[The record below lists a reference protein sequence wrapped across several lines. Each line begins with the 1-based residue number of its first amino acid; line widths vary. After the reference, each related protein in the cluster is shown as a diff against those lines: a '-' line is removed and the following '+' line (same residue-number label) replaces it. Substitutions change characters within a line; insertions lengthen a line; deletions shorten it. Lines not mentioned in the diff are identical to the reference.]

1 MSDDVSAIPTTGCNV
16 VNNSTTIYNYTS
28 NTRKTYVQIGGK
40 WFYTQSSS
48 YTTIP
53 SGYQC
58 IDISTVNSKA
68 EFYPI
73 FIFLAFCLALF
84 VWIFVWKLIKPML
97 RIRL

>member
-16 VNNSTTIYNYTS
+16 VSNSTTIYNYNS

-40 WFYTQSSS
+40 WFYTQSSTYS
-48 YTTIP
+48 SIP
-53 SGYQC
+53 TGYQC
-58 IDISTVNSKA
+58 IDISTINSKA

-73 FIFLAFCLALF
+73 FIFFAFCLAVF